1 MTIYGFHKLT
11 STLKSMENVGS
22 DDRYFEGLLTVQ
34 MKDKQGEVTIVDEL
48 YKVLPVWIDRG
59 APISDTHSNRIVGK
73 GINYSRTTVKNGE
86 GHELPAIKITGKI
99 FKNYELDNVIWN
111 KIKNNE
117 YKGLSF
123 GGATRSARSPIKM
136 KDGSTAYAL
145 SDLEHYEVAVCADP
159 AVPMAIIT
167 DFNQIAK
174 ANFNSSV
181 RDDGKMVIQCDN
193 MGCYVNKDS
202 LIKIEDEDDKNTE
215 VKVLDEWKN
224 DDNDSGEESK
234 KKSDRSDK
242 WDKREKELKNIE
254 SRLNDEGFFDD
265 DVKPK
270 GKWDRHE
277 GYGGDKDFNSY
288 KAGGGDLLT
297 VMEGDKPEN
306 YKAVEEGRQR
316 GRAIDKT
323 EPTGLTEEQLKKW
336 RAIQEDDKEDSDNQ
350 YYNKFMEKKEMLDAT
365 LGNKEE
371 KRPTQPKSDMRET
384 ETSGYTPDLEKAIE
398 IVNKAG
404 YRVDTEDRN
413 NGTEINDTKRE
424 IPEKKLPIKGSLSQ
438 ELPTQIQQADLNE
451 SQTFEQKVQALMA
464 EGKSRESA
472 EKIVGSFVHKVEA
485 SSGSGGAGIGGANM
499 TNGGTLTTQTGGA
512 NNPIHN
518 NKCQC
523 DKCRSKG
530 LEKAKGDYCPNCGK
544 HKKLGVA
551 DNGRDMG
558 DMTSMGGAC
567 PNCGHG
573 FKDPRK
579 PKAADI
585 SNTGSGGTT
594 EGAFNQDAPNAQRLN
609 NKSDDVDLDKI
620 IEEETENIKGKK
632 GGGGHRSLATRLTSR
647 QNAKNKAD
655 DEEDEEVPAPQ
666 EEERPEWLMNRH
678 KAKATREVNKV
689 HALLKLNKVKRQCRN
704 CGLTATGLTNEGDPE
719 RKQTPQQKL
728 DNDTKRNTKYDNSWK
743 YGEPELKLNKALSE
757 LKKIKRNPTAPKHTQ
772 NSMANDVNNYNNW
785 SRLQAGV
792 RGHRDVDSQEY
803 ARRLQINA
811 VRAGRGMTEKYPMP
825 PRTGLKQTK
834 RTVGAS
840 RASLGGGSGKGS
852 GALGKSSGK
861 DGKKP
866 RSLNPSRNDA
876 KKPHDKDDDHE
887 SPPTPKIRYS
897 RGGGDNTPR
906 QLKMSLDEL
915 KKKLPKKFNEH
926 DRKTRWQ
933 SPDEIPDDEFDHTD
947 IHGLAERGHSRLGNT
962 NEVFGD
968 SIVQDTS
975 SPDDIQSALG
985 RRIRERGHGD
995 RSGIQATMSRRNA
1008 NIMRSNIE
1016 KALDELKKL
1025 STFKAPPEKHRK
1037 RVTVEDI
1044 MAKGVK
1050 EREEAEKRV
1059 RAQKIG
1065 ALEKSLT
1072 ELKKLQISGGLGS
1085 RGLGSDHGHTQGSGD
1100 STQVTLVQ
1108 PRPEDD
1114 RVSSKRTTKE
1124 PKE

>member
-11 STLKSMENVGS
+11 STLKSMEGISS
-22 DDRYFEGLLTVQ
+22 DERYFEGLLTVQ

-181 RDDGKMVIQCDN
+181 RDDGKMVIQCDK
-193 MGCYVNKDS
+193 MGCYVNK
-202 LIKIEDEDDKNTE
+202 T
-215 VKVLDEWKN
+215 
-224 DDNDSGEESK
+224 
-234 KKSDRSDK
+234 
-242 WDKREKELKNIE
+242 
-254 SRLNDEGFFDD
+254 
-265 DVKPK
+265 
-270 GKWDRHE
+270 
-277 GYGGDKDFNSY
+277 
-288 KAGGGDLLT
+288 GGGDLLT

-306 YKAVEEGRQR
+306 YNEVEAGKQR
-316 GRAIDKT
+316 GRPIDKT
-323 EPTGLTEEQLKKW
+323 EPTGLTDKQRKLLKEIE
-336 RAIQEDDKEDSDNQ
+336 AGDNEDSDNQ

-371 KRPTQPKSDMRET
+371 KRPTQSKRDMRET

-398 IVNKAG
+398 IINKAG

-530 LEKAKGDYCPNCGK
+530 LEKAAGDYCPNCGK

-594 EGAFNQDAPNAQRLN
+594 EGAFNQNPPNAQRLN
-609 NKSDDVDLDKI
+609 NKSDRSDKWDRR
-620 IEEETENIKGKK
+620 EEELGSKGARLNDDDKPKDDDDKPKGKYDYHE
-632 GGGGHRSLATRLTSR
+632 GYGHNNLFGKSDNEEDPDYQTDKKEFEREEAKIKKPFTDDAITAR
-647 QNAKNKAD
+647 QYNKAD

-666 EEERPEWLMNRH
+666 EVEEERPEWDWLMNRH
-678 KAKATREVNKV
+678 KSKAIREVNKV
-689 HALLKLNKVKRQCRN
+689 HALLKLNKVKGQCRR
-704 CGLTATGLTNEGDPE
+704 CGLRATGLTNEGDAE
-719 RKQTPQQKL
+719 RKQTPEEKL
-728 DNDTKRNTKYDNSWK
+728 DSDTKRNTKYDNNWK
-743 YGEPELKLNKALSE
+743 YGEPELK
-757 LKKIKRNPTAPKHTQ
+757 
-772 NSMANDVNNYNNW
+772 
-785 SRLQAGV
+785 
-792 RGHRDVDSQEY
+792 
-803 ARRLQINA
+803 
-811 VRAGRGMTEKYPMP
+811 
-825 PRTGLKQTK
+825 
-834 RTVGAS
+834 
-840 RASLGGGSGKGS
+840 
-852 GALGKSSGK
+852 
-861 DGKKP
+861 
-866 RSLNPSRNDA
+866 
-876 KKPHDKDDDHE
+876 
-887 SPPTPKIRYS
+887 
-897 RGGGDNTPR
+897 
-906 QLKMSLDEL
+906 
-915 KKKLPKKFNEH
+915 
-926 DRKTRWQ
+926 
-933 SPDEIPDDEFDHTD
+933 
-947 IHGLAERGHSRLGNT
+947 
-962 NEVFGD
+962 
-968 SIVQDTS
+968 
-975 SPDDIQSALG
+975 
-985 RRIRERGHGD
+985 
-995 RSGIQATMSRRNA
+995 
-1008 NIMRSNIE
+1008 
-1016 KALDELKKL
+1016 
-1025 STFKAPPEKHRK
+1025 STFKKPPEKSRK
-1037 RVTVEDI
+1037 RVTTEEI
-1044 MAKGVK
+1044 MAKGKK
-1050 EREEAEKRV
+1050 EREDAEKRV
-1059 RAQKIG
+1059 RAQKINV
-1065 ALEKSLT
+1065 LEKALD

-1124 PKE
+1124 PKVVKKIRANRGVGAFGSDIPDKDKTPAVADENTVFMDHNGNPHKTQAEADAVPARKRMNRRLARDRRNAYRADTRQTIGDRLKE

>member
-11 STLKSMENVGS
+11 STLKSMEGISS
-22 DDRYFEGLLTVQ
+22 DERYFEGLLTVQ

-181 RDDGKMVIQCDN
+181 RDDGKMVIQCDK
-193 MGCYVNKDS
+193 MGCYVNK
-202 LIKIEDEDDKNTE
+202 T
-215 VKVLDEWKN
+215 
-224 DDNDSGEESK
+224 
-234 KKSDRSDK
+234 
-242 WDKREKELKNIE
+242 
-254 SRLNDEGFFDD
+254 
-265 DVKPK
+265 
-270 GKWDRHE
+270 
-277 GYGGDKDFNSY
+277 
-288 KAGGGDLLT
+288 GGGDLLT

-306 YKAVEEGRQR
+306 YNEVEAGKQR

-323 EPTGLTEEQLKKW
+323 EPTGLTARQLKLWKE
-336 RAIQEDDKEDSDNQ
+336 IQEDDKEDSDNQ

-371 KRPTQPKSDMRET
+371 KRPTQPESDMRET

-398 IVNKAG
+398 IINKAG

-609 NKSDDVDLDKI
+609 NKADDVDLDKI

-632 GGGGHRSLATRLTSR
+632 GGGGHRSLATRLTSG
-647 QNAKNKAD
+647 QNAKKKAD
-655 DEEDEEVPAPQ
+655 DEEDEEVAAPQ
-666 EEERPEWLMNRH
+666 EVEEERPEWDWLMNRH
-678 KAKATREVNKV
+678 KSKAIREVNKV
-689 HALLKLNKVKRQCRN
+689 HALLKLNKVRVKACKN
-704 CGLTATGLTNEGDPE
+704 CGLKARGMRNEGDTLPVYRSRKT
-719 RKQTPQQKL
+719 RKQDKVVR
-728 DNDTKRNTKYDNSWK
+728 DAYSNMRFEDGFEDGSNY
-743 YGEPELKLNKALSE
+743 ENKDSE
-757 LKKIKRNPTAPKHTQ
+757 
-772 NSMANDVNNYNNW
+772 
-785 SRLQAGV
+785 
-792 RGHRDVDSQEY
+792 
-803 ARRLQINA
+803 
-811 VRAGRGMTEKYPMP
+811 
-825 PRTGLKQTK
+825 
-834 RTVGAS
+834 
-840 RASLGGGSGKGS
+840 
-852 GALGKSSGK
+852 
-861 DGKKP
+861 GKKP
-866 RSLNPSRNDA
+866 RSLP
-876 KKPHDKDDDHE
+876 KHDKDPNFYSDSSVEIDGRSSPKPPRDRDDRDDNND
-887 SPPTPKIRYS
+887 PPTPKIRYS
-897 RGGGDNTPR
+897 RGGDTAAR

-915 KKKLPKKFNEH
+915 NKKKAMTY
-926 DRKTRWQ
+926 RKTR
-933 SPDEIPDDEFDHTD
+933 
-947 IHGLAERGHSRLGNT
+947 GNVEMKYPT
-962 NEVFGD
+962 VGEEVWD
-968 SIVQDTS
+968 SKQQKRVKETKT
-975 SPDDIQSALG
+975 PKRTMAL
-985 RRIRERGHGD
+985 
-995 RSGIQATMSRRNA
+995 
-1008 NIMRSNIE
+1008 E
-1016 KALDELKKL
+1016 KALY
-1025 STFKAPPEKHRK
+1025 
-1037 RVTVEDI
+1037 
-1044 MAKGVK
+1044 
-1050 EREEAEKRV
+1050 
-1059 RAQKIG
+1059 
-1065 ALEKSLT
+1065 

-1114 RVSSKRTTKE
+1114 RVQSKRTTQE
-1124 PKE
+1124 PKVVKKIRANRGVGAFGSDLPDGSKNEAPVADENTRYIDHNGKAWKTQAEADAVPARKRMNRRLARDRRNAYRADTRQTIGDRLKE

>member
-1 MTIYGFHKLT
+1 
-11 STLKSMENVGS
+11 MEGISS
-22 DDRYFEGLLTVQ
+22 DERYFEGLLTVQ

-181 RDDGKMVIQCDN
+181 RDDGKMVIQCDK
-193 MGCYVNKDS
+193 MGCYVNK
-202 LIKIEDEDDKNTE
+202 T
-215 VKVLDEWKN
+215 
-224 DDNDSGEESK
+224 
-234 KKSDRSDK
+234 
-242 WDKREKELKNIE
+242 
-254 SRLNDEGFFDD
+254 
-265 DVKPK
+265 
-270 GKWDRHE
+270 
-277 GYGGDKDFNSY
+277 
-288 KAGGGDLLT
+288 GGGDLLT

-306 YKAVEEGRQR
+306 YNEVEAGKQR
-316 GRAIDKT
+316 GRPIDKT
-323 EPTGLTEEQLKKW
+323 EPTGLTARQLKLWKE
-336 RAIQEDDKEDSDNQ
+336 IQEDDKEDSDNQ

-371 KRPTQPKSDMRET
+371 KRPTQPESDMRET

-398 IVNKAG
+398 IINKAG

-609 NKSDDVDLDKI
+609 NKADDVDLDKI

-632 GGGGHRSLATRLTSR
+632 GGGGHRSLATRLTSG
-647 QNAKNKAD
+647 QNAKKKAD
-655 DEEDEEVPAPQ
+655 DEEDEEVAAPQ
-666 EEERPEWLMNRH
+666 EVEEERPEWDWLMNRH
-678 KAKATREVNKV
+678 KSKAIREVNKV
-689 HALLKLNKVKRQCRN
+689 HALLKLNKVRVKACKN
-704 CGLTATGLTNEGDPE
+704 CGLKARGMRNEGDTLPVYRSRKT
-719 RKQTPQQKL
+719 RKQDKVVR
-728 DNDTKRNTKYDNSWK
+728 DAYSNMRFEDGFEDGSNY
-743 YGEPELKLNKALSE
+743 ENKDSE
-757 LKKIKRNPTAPKHTQ
+757 
-772 NSMANDVNNYNNW
+772 
-785 SRLQAGV
+785 
-792 RGHRDVDSQEY
+792 
-803 ARRLQINA
+803 
-811 VRAGRGMTEKYPMP
+811 
-825 PRTGLKQTK
+825 
-834 RTVGAS
+834 
-840 RASLGGGSGKGS
+840 
-852 GALGKSSGK
+852 
-861 DGKKP
+861 GKKP
-866 RSLNPSRNDA
+866 RSLP
-876 KKPHDKDDDHE
+876 KHDKDPNFYSDSSVEIDGRSSPKPPRDRDDRDDNND
-887 SPPTPKIRYS
+887 PPTPKIRYS
-897 RGGGDNTPR
+897 RGGDTAAR

-915 KKKLPKKFNEH
+915 NKKKAMTY
-926 DRKTRWQ
+926 RKTR
-933 SPDEIPDDEFDHTD
+933 
-947 IHGLAERGHSRLGNT
+947 GNVEMKYPT
-962 NEVFGD
+962 VGEEVWD
-968 SIVQDTS
+968 SKQQKRVKETKT
-975 SPDDIQSALG
+975 PKRTMAL
-985 RRIRERGHGD
+985 
-995 RSGIQATMSRRNA
+995 
-1008 NIMRSNIE
+1008 E
-1016 KALDELKKL
+1016 KALY
-1025 STFKAPPEKHRK
+1025 
-1037 RVTVEDI
+1037 
-1044 MAKGVK
+1044 
-1050 EREEAEKRV
+1050 
-1059 RAQKIG
+1059 
-1065 ALEKSLT
+1065 

-1114 RVSSKRTTKE
+1114 RVQSKRTTQE
-1124 PKE
+1124 PKVVKKIRANRGVGAFGSDLPDGSKNEAPVADENTRYIDHNGKAWKTQAEADAVPARKRMNRRLARDRRNAYRADTRQTIGDRLKE